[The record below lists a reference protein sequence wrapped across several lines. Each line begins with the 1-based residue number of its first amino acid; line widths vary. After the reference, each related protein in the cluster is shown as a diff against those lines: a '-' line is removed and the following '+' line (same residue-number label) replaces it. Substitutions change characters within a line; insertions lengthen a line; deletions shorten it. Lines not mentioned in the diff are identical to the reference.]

1 MRCVSPR
8 MKAALWGHNETQ
20 TATSSVSRA
29 YCPGLRLN
37 VQECG
42 VYARNNCLVCVSLCI
57 KNRAAKH
64 SLRSFN
70 FQKIIFILNDQ

>member
-1 MRCVSPR
+1 MRCVCPR

-20 TATSSVSRA
+20 TATSSVSSV

-42 VYARNNCLVCVSLCI
+42 IYARNNCLVCVSLCI
-57 KNRAAKH
+57 KNQVNEQLNTH
-64 SLRSFN
+64 SEA
-70 FQKIIFILNDQ
+70 LNSKKLFLF

>member
-20 TATSSVSRA
+20 TATSSVSSA
-29 YCPGLRLN
+29 YCPGRTLN

-42 VYARNNCLVCVSLCI
+42 IHARNNCVVCVSFCI
-57 KNRAAKH
+57 KNQV
-64 SLRSFN
+64 N
-70 FQKIIFILNDQ
+70 VQLNTHTEALTSKKLFLF